1 MGLSCLPFS
10 SVLGRMH
17 ANARQPGRPG
27 GRTSRRGWT
36 VGVPTMLTRVGA
48 VMHRTSFNNFVLVA
62 APLFES
68 GDGLGGDA
76 NLFPFTEPILSN
88 AASCAFSF
96 PAPPPKNGATKMM
109 SLKHPNQLACWCVY
123 CCCWSVLCLARLT
136 GKEQESLEY
145 EVPSSQ

>member
-1 MGLSCLPFS
+1 MRGNLGDQGAEHLAEAGPLACLQCSPGLVQSCIE
-10 SVLGRMH
+10 H
-17 ANARQPGRPG
+17 H
-27 GRTSRRGWT
+27 
-36 VGVPTMLTRVGA
+36 LTI
-48 VMHRTSFNNFVLVA
+48 FVLVA